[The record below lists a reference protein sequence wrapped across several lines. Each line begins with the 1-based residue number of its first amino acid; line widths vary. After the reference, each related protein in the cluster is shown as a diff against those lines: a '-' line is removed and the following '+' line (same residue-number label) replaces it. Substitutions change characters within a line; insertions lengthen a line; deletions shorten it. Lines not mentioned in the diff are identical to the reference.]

1 MKLLFLLFVA
11 FLVGNWITWNP
22 PTFTQGLFAG
32 LGIFFLL
39 QLTAVVLYLP

>member
-1 MKLLFLLFVA
+1 MKILFLLFVA

-22 PTFTQGLFAG
+22 PTFTQALLAG

-39 QLTAVVLYLP
+39 YITAFVLYLP